1 MSSYCPSAKTKGY
14 AKMVIVSKVVRMS
27 TYLKVDKKI
36 IGTRREQVRDDE
48 MSCVLH
54 LPCILRVVS

>member
-1 MSSYCPSAKTKGY
+1 
-14 AKMVIVSKVVRMS
+14 MVIVSKVVRMS